1 MHKMRRKS
9 MMKKKYIKP
18 KIEIEN
24 LQPEAMLAVSNEGMG
39 SNETPGGDE
48 DFNAPGRRGTW
59 GNLWDK
65 SYKKGRW

>member
-1 MHKMRRKS
+1 

-48 DFNAPGRRGTW
+48 DFNTNRRRGVW
-59 GNLWDK
+59 GNLWE
-65 SYKKGRW
+65 